1 MNKEKFLKRYIN
13 DINESNRK
21 TWKQY
26 GKEYG
31 VDGEDLRS
39 LWRVFKDKYLLQGKY
54 THDVVM
60 TAEEITDANLAISKI
75 SPAAENTNHHKKLS
89 ALKVDGTIMNID
101 EYCEHYGIPREDLK
115 SYKLVTHNGTG
126 AYYNITSKDI
136 SGGDVDNTILEAF
149 DNIVSKYTHG
159 QQRTFYPQPISA
171 EPKALKVTISDAH
184 LGLEPNPN
192 GGGLFQYEYNADIY
206 RSSIDKVYQSILKEF
221 NTHGVFDLLLL
232 DDLGDREDG
241 WNGYTTR
248 GGHQLPQNMTNS
260 EVFDVLVD
268 TNVKLIESLVE
279 AKVANKIILRN
290 VSNSNHSGDFAH
302 IVNKAIQKIVNRLYS
317 TEIVEVD
324 ILKKFI
330 EYRVY
335 GDHCFLLSHGKDT
348 TNQKFG
354 MPLKLD
360 HKTINF
366 INEYIEH
373 YDINSKYI
381 HFEKGDLHQVG
392 YERTKKFDYRNYM
405 SFAPPSCW
413 QQHNFG
419 DSYSGFSTQVVPKF
433 TNEISHCDYFLE
445 YKKVK

>member
-39 LWRVFKDKYLLQGKY
+39 LWRGFKDKYLLQGKY

-75 SPAAENTNHHKKLS
+75 SPAAENTDHHKKLS

-101 EYCEHYGIPREDLK
+101 EYCEHYGIPREDVKL
-115 SYKLVTHNGTG
+115 YKLVTHGGNG
-126 AYYNITSKDI
+126 AYYNITSKDV
-136 SGGDVDNTILEAF
+136 SGGDTDSTILEAF
-149 DNIVSKYTHG
+149 DSIVSKYTQG
-159 QQRTFYPQPISA
+159 QQKTFYPQPIST

-192 GGGLFQYEYNADIY
+192 DSGLFQYEYNADIY

-279 AKVANKIILRN
+279 ANVANKIILRN

>member
-1 MNKEKFLKRYIN
+1 LNKEKFLKRYIN

-21 TWKQY
+21 SWKQY

-31 VDGEDLRS
+31 VDGEDIRAI
-39 LWRVFKDKYLLQGKY
+39 WRAFKDKYLIQGKY
-54 THDVVM
+54 THDIVM
-60 TAEEITDANLAISKI
+60 SEEEVADAYLALSKI
-75 SPAAENTNHHKKLS
+75 SPAAEHTDKHKTLS
-89 ALKVDGTIMNID
+89 ALKSDGTIMNID
-101 EYCEHYGIPREDLK
+101 EYCEHYNIPREDVK
-115 SYKLVTHNGTG
+115 TYKLVTHNGSG
-126 AYYNITSKDI
+126 AYYNLTSKDV
-136 SGGDVDNTILEAF
+136 SGGETDNSILEAF
-149 DNIVSKYTHG
+149 DNIVAKYTQG
-159 QQRTFYPQPISA
+159 QQKTFSPQPLSE

-184 LGLEPNPN
+184 LGLDPNPN
-192 GGGLFQYEYNADIY
+192 GGGIFQYEYNADIY
-206 RSSIDKVYQSILKEF
+206 RNSIEKVYNQIIKEF

-241 WNGYTTR
+241 WNGQTTR
-248 GGHQLPQNMTNS
+248 GGHVLPQNMTNA

-268 TNVKLIESLVE
+268 TNVKLVESLVE
-279 AKVANKIILRN
+279 TKVANKIILRS
-290 VSNSNHSGDFAH
+290 VTRSNHSYDFAL

-317 TEIVEVD
+317 AEIVEVD
-324 ILKKFI
+324 ILEKFI
-330 EYRVY
+330 EHRVY
-335 GDHCFLLSHGKDT
+335 GNHCFIISHGKED
-348 TNQKFG
+348 KHLKYG
-354 MPLKLD
+354 LPLKLD
-360 HKTINF
+360 PKTINF
-366 INEYIEH
+366 INEYIDH
-373 YDINSKYI
+373 YDIDSKYI